1 MTGRPGLPMADP
13 LLPEPGLSGQ
23 GMAAPRKPEAG
34 ISDPGTLAPE
44 TPASRLPDRFTSR
57 RLEWRPRKPAQTAI
71 PGPVSVPAVETDP
84 VAFLPA
90 VLAGDAGPVLAA
102 SAGFLA
108 RRRGA
113 GLAQGEPDLAAT
125 AVARRIGCFFTTA
138 AHARRAAAGL
148 RRKREVEVLLE
159 EGLPSPLGGR
169 SGGVIAAAS
178 ALAAI
183 PVRAS
188 RQVFW
193 TLEEEKLDDQEI
205 TDLILVAGFAAWNA
219 RLALAAGESLRLDPE
234 DRRSVSP

>member
-1 MTGRPGLPMADP
+1 M
-13 LLPEPGLSGQ
+13 LPEPGIPGQ
-23 GMAAPRKPEAG
+23 GVAPC
-34 ISDPGTLAPE
+34 GTPSTE
-44 TPASRLPDRFTSR
+44 PPASRLPDRFTSR
-57 RLEWRPRKPAQTAI
+57 RHEWRPRKAAQTAI
-71 PGPVSVPAVETDP
+71 PTPIQLPAVETEP

-90 VLAGDAGPVLAA
+90 VLTGDAGPVLTA
-102 SAGFLA
+102 SAEFLA

-113 GLAQGEPDLAAT
+113 GLAQGERDLAAT
-125 AVARRIGCFFTTA
+125 AVARRIGCFFTAA

-219 RLALAAGESLRLDPE
+219 RLALATGESRRLDSE
-234 DRRSVSP
+234 TRRSVSPCVNPGA

>member
-1 MTGRPGLPMADP
+1 MPMADP
-13 LLPEPGLSGQ
+13 LLPEPGIPGQ
-23 GMAAPRKPEAG
+23 G
-34 ISDPGTLAPE
+34 LAPCGAPSAE
-44 TPASRLPDRFTSR
+44 PPASRLPDRFTSR
-57 RLEWRPRKPAQTAI
+57 RHEWRPRKPAQTAFPTPI
-71 PGPVSVPAVETDP
+71 QVPEVETEP

-90 VLAGDAGPVLAA
+90 VLAGDAGPVLTA
-102 SAGFLA
+102 SAEFLA

-113 GLAQGEPDLAAT
+113 GLAQGERDLAAT
-125 AVARRIGCFFTTA
+125 AVARRIGCFFTAA

-219 RLALAAGESLRLDPE
+219 RLALATGESRRLDSEP
-234 DRRSVSP
+234 RRSVSP